1 MKALIVR
8 GGWDGHEPV
17 QVGDILA
24 TALRGNGFE
33 VEIAETLDALK
44 DGAKL
49 KALDLIVP
57 IWTMG
62 SIKPE
67 QLNPLLEAVRSGVG
81 LAGVHGGMCDAFRQE
96 TEYQFMCG
104 GQWVSHPGGGG
115 ITYNVHIVDPNHPL
129 TKGMHDFKVTSEQY
143 YMHVDPAICVLATT
157 NFPDYGNVV
166 MPVTWTKTYGKGR
179 VFYTSLGH
187 VAQVFDQAPQILAMV
202 TNGMIWAA
210 QGKALAT

>member
-17 QVGDILA
+17 QVGDIVA
-24 TALRGNGFE
+24 KALREKGFE
-33 VEIAETLDALK
+33 VEVSETLDSFK

-49 KALDLIVP
+49 KELDLIIP

-62 SIKPE
+62 SINGE
-67 QLNPLLEAVRSGVG
+67 QLGPLLEAVRSGVG
-81 LAGVHGGMCDAFRQE
+81 IAGVHGGMCDAFRQE

-143 YMHVDPAICVLATT
+143 YMHVDPAISVLATT
-157 NFPDYGNVV
+157 NFPDYNNAI

-179 VFYTSLGH
+179 VFYCSLVH
-187 VAQVFDQAPQILAMV
+187 VSQVFDQDPQILPMV
-202 TNGMIWAA
+202 INGMIWAA
-210 QGKALAT
+210 QGKALAK